1 MKFNLLARILFAGFI
16 IFEFLNLSGVLNI
29 PLDFSWLG
37 LLVTAV
43 AVWLIIEL
51 IGYLLR
57 DPHILTIGLWIGLAG
72 LGLDAGGDIF
82 RLYSKFGWYD
92 QVIHLIVGA
101 GLAYLL
107 LIISKKIFQNC
118 PNQLIIS
125 LFTIGM
131 TTLLGFLYELEEYAE
146 DFFIHHRSLRLGD
159 GWDTVNDMFLN
170 LVGALLITFLFN
182 LVKKLQHD

>member
-1 MKFNLLARILFAGFI
+1 MKFNLLALILFAGFI

-72 LGLDAGGDIF
+72 LGLDAG
-82 RLYSKFGWYD
+82 
-92 QVIHLIVGA
+92 
-101 GLAYLL
+101 
-107 LIISKKIFQNC
+107 
-118 PNQLIIS
+118 
-125 LFTIGM
+125 
-131 TTLLGFLYELEEYAE
+131 
-146 DFFIHHRSLRLGD
+146 
-159 GWDTVNDMFLN
+159 
-170 LVGALLITFLFN
+170 
-182 LVKKLQHD
+182 